1 MSITVDRSTGVG
13 AERLRAAVT
22 AANLPTLLMVLY
34 QLTGD
39 RRWLRA
45 PYRPSRIKGMGE
57 HNLGGFD
64 DQVQREIR
72 EAAVDAVLAWYD
84 GVPAAAP
91 APTGDLLVEMMS
103 TSVGEPVPPE
113 YEPMMARE
121 MGFVTPAPRKPRTDR
136 EEHDFSV
143 IVIGAGISGLIAA
156 RALRQAGIS
165 YTMLEKNHQVGG
177 TWLENRYPGC
187 GVDTP
192 SYFYSF
198 SFFPRQWSTHFG
210 KRDEVLSYV
219 QEMAAE
225 HDLLKSIRFG
235 MEVLAASYDEPERG
249 WLVRARDQHGREHT
263 YRANAVIS
271 AVGQLNRPQLP
282 DIAGMD
288 RFRGELFHSA
298 RWPEDLDLRGK
309 RVTVVGSGASAMQIV
324 PAIADDVAELTVL
337 QRSPQWAAPNENYFA
352 PVGSDVHWLMENV
365 PYYHEWYRFRL
376 AWTFGDK
383 VHQSLQVD
391 PEWPHKQRSVNATN
405 DGHRSFFTRYIERQM
420 AGREDLLDKVL
431 PTYPPFGKRMLLDN
445 GWFATLRRP
454 HVELLNDRV
463 AEVTETGFRTA
474 DGHERETDVLVFATG
489 FQAKRP
495 LHPMDLHGRSG
506 RSIRQLW
513 GDDDAHAYLGIVTPD
528 FPNLF
533 ILYGPNTNLGHGGSY
548 IWISECQVRY
558 VADLLCQMIERRIAA
573 VECRPDVNEEYNRR
587 VDEAHAS
594 MIWTHPGMD
603 TWYRNERGRVVTNMP
618 WRIVD
623 YFGMT
628 EQADLSDFLVE
639 PARHDRRE
647 GSA

>member
-1 MSITVDRSTGVG
+1 MPTTVDRSTKVEP
-13 AERLRAAVT
+13 ERLRAAVA

-45 PYRPSRIKGMGE
+45 PYRPSRIKGMSE

-64 DQVQREIR
+64 EQVQREIR
-72 EAAVDAVLAWYD
+72 EAAVDAVFAWYA
-84 GVPAAAP
+84 GTPAAVP

-121 MGFVTPAPRKPRTDR
+121 MGFVPAAPRRPEVD
-136 EEHDFSV
+136 HPDNDFSV

-156 RALRQAGIS
+156 RALRQAGIP
-165 YTMLEKNHQVGG
+165 YTVLEKNRQVGG

-192 SYFYSF
+192 SYLYSF
-198 SFFPRQWSTHFG
+198 SFFPKQWSTHFG
-210 KRDEVLSYV
+210 KRDEVVSYV
-219 QEMAAE
+219 QQMAAE
-225 HDLLKSIRFG
+225 HDLLGSVDFG
-235 MEVLAASYDEPERG
+235 IEVFAASYDERERR
-249 WLVRARDQHGREHT
+249 WLVRARDEHGREHA

-282 DIAGMD
+282 DIPGMG

-298 RWPEDLDLRGK
+298 RWPRDLDLRGK
-309 RVTVVGSGASAMQIV
+309 RVTVVGTGASAMQIV
-324 PAIADDVAELTVL
+324 PAIADDVAQLTVV
-337 QRSPQWAAPNENYFA
+337 QRSPQWAAPNDNYFA

-383 VHQSLQVD
+383 VHESLQLD
-391 PEWPHKQRSVNATN
+391 PDWPHQDRSVNATN
-405 DGHRSFFTRYIERQM
+405 DGHRAFFTRYIEQQM
-420 AGREDLLDKVL
+420 EGREDLLPKVV

-445 GWFATLRRP
+445 GWFATLRQP
-454 HVELLNDRV
+454 HVELLHDRV
-463 AEVTETGFRTA
+463 AEVTETGFRTTN
-474 DGHERETDVLVFATG
+474 GHERETDVLVFATG
-489 FQAKRP
+489 FEAKRLLYP
-495 LHPMDLHGRSG
+495 IDLRGRSG

-533 ILYGPNTNLGHGGSY
+533 MLYGPNTNLGHGGSY

-558 VADLLCQMIERRIAA
+558 VIDLLCQMIERRIAA
-573 VECRPDVNEEYNRR
+573 VECKAEVNDEYNRR
-587 VDEAHAS
+587 IDEAHAS

-603 TWYRNERGRVVTNMP
+603 TWYRNRRGRVVTNMP

-623 YFGMT
+623 YFTMT
-628 EQADLSDFLVE
+628 QQADLSDFLVE
-639 PARHDRRE
+639 PDQQNLRE
-647 GSA
+647 RSA